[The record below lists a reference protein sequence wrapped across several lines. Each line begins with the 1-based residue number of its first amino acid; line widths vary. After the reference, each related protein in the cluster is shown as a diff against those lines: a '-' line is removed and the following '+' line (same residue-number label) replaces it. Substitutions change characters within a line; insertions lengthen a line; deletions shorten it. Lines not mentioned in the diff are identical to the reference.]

1 MDDRRS
7 DGSWSGQALGRPESH
22 FVRSCRRRSALSRA
36 GRGVVFFVGLLG
48 TACSVGGT
56 KRPAPEAIIVSIGV
70 PESKAQG
77 ESVGIDEFARALS
90 VEGLVRV
97 GNDGHPVPWL
107 AKDWKWEENQMR
119 LRIQLR
125 PDVFLHDGTPLNA
138 ELAASLLAQG
148 IQTED
153 NRALNPALDDIA
165 SIAADGELDVI
176 VALSR
181 PSPLLLADLTM
192 PLRTGEKREIG
203 TGPFRIR
210 SSRVEKVELEAFDRY
225 YLGKPT
231 VSEVVITPFDTLR
244 TAWASLLRGELDVV
258 SDVPADA
265 VELIRNDDVQV
276 IPYPR
281 RYQYLLVFN
290 SRREV
295 LRPAAVRKAMNLAV
309 DRQALLDD
317 VLQGRGTPSTG
328 PIWPQYWAYDSSVQ
342 PYPFDPE
349 QASVLLDAAGF
360 PLPRR
365 AVPGELPTRF
375 RFTCLV
381 PENFAVYERI
391 ALEIQRN
398 LLDIGVDM
406 EVRSVTPKEFGASI
420 GSGNF
425 DAILFDMISG
435 PTPSRAYIFWRSRR
449 SFEGPYNVFGYEN
462 AEAERLFTV
471 VNTSSNDAAVRSAT
485 GRLQQVMSNDPPA
498 LFLAW
503 NERARAIRRDFAIPE
518 GGGDPLNS
526 LWRWKPAAESRQSAS
541 R

>member
-1 MDDRRS
+1 M
-7 DGSWSGQALGRPESH
+7 
-22 FVRSCRRRSALSRA
+22 
-36 GRGVVFFVGLLG
+36 
-48 TACSVGGT
+48 
-56 KRPAPEAIIVSIGV
+56 GV
-70 PESKAQG
+70 PESRAQG
-77 ESVGIDEFARALS
+77 ESVGIIEFASALT
-90 VEGLVRV
+90 VEGLISV
-97 GNDGHPVPWL
+97 GNDGHANPWL
-107 AKDWKWEENQMR
+107 ARAWNWEDDQKR

-125 PDVFLHDGTPLNA
+125 PDVFLHDGTPLKA
-138 ELAASLLAQG
+138 ELAATLLKEGVQRVN
-148 IQTED
+148 

-165 SIAADGELDVI
+165 SITADGDLDV
-176 VALSR
+176 VLTLSR
-181 PSPLLLADLTM
+181 PSPLLPADLGM
-192 PLRTGEKREIG
+192 PLRRGKAGEIG
-203 TGPFRIR
+203 TGPFRIVE
-210 SSRVEKVELEAFDRY
+210 SKPERVVLEGFERY

-231 VSEVVITPFDTLR
+231 VTEVVITPFDTLR
-244 TAWASLLRGELDVV
+244 TAWASLLRGAVDVV

-276 IPYPR
+276 IPYAR
-281 RYQYLLVFN
+281 RYQYLLAFN
-290 SRREV
+290 SRKGA
-295 LRPAAVRKAMNLAV
+295 LRSPAVRRALNLAV

-317 VLQGRGTPSTG
+317 VLQGRGTLSTG
-328 PIWPQYWAYDSSVQ
+328 PIWPQYWAYDGSLQ

-349 QASVLLDAAGF
+349 QASALLDAAGF

-406 EVRSVTPKEFGASI
+406 DVRSVTAQEFGASLNDA
-420 GSGNF
+420 NF

-462 AEAERLFTV
+462 AEAERLFAV

-485 GRLQQVMSNDPPA
+485 GRLQQVISNDPPA

-503 NERARAIRRDFAIPE
+503 NERARAIRRDFVIPE

-526 LWRWKPAAESRQSAS
+526 LWRWTPAPETRQSAS